1 MPSDLPATSL
11 EKMLYILDLVEDSD
25 GGLTYEELS
34 EKLQLTRSTLYRYLK
49 VLTDSGLLTSLP
61 NVGYTLGPRISELDY
76 KMRVRDPL
84 IIASR
89 PVMVELVKA
98 IPGIALLCRKYKD
111 KVLCVHQESG
121 TDAFHSSYERGYAR
135 PLVRGSASRIILA
148 YSPART
154 VAKLYEA
161 DPAAFADA
169 GLGDTLE
176 AVKASLAAI
185 RQRGWDATSGQVTHG
200 VTGIAA
206 PIFDSH
212 ENVIGSLSG
221 ALPWLD
227 QFAGRDGDVRLAAY
241 EERDVLN
248 SGQRISVLS
257 KMNLYAANSRYKK
270 YLRVD
275 LNPEKIYSI
284 MKREDGWLRLLLIDD
299 RDRVVLDSASISFR
313 TGVASSVIPVPPER
327 GSGYVIEHTL
337 GQAGYIK
344 GWKLIGIADTRRIE
358 MLHDAARRSILW
370 LAAVSAIIP
379 TILINVLFRSYHL
392 RVNKLA
398 RHMARIRDERFEPIA
413 IAEGRDEIGALIRSF
428 NAMAVKIHSLIHE
441 VYKLEIRQ
449 KNLELEHLRAELSA
463 LHSQVNPH
471 FLFNTLNALYV
482 VCVKNGYRDV
492 ASVIRDLSLLMRQ
505 MLSRGDDLIPLREE
519 LHFTAMYLQIE
530 KFRFGDLFE
539 YAFEVDPDA
548 NEMRIPRMS
557 VQLLVENACKH
568 GLQARRDNRR
578 VAVTAKLEDQALAV
592 TVADNGIGM
601 EEEKLRQV
609 MDMARSDSGG
619 HEHVGIRNVCKR
631 LELYYRGM
639 AAFRIDSRPGE
650 GTTVGFRIPIR
661 LLIEEESKEGR

>member
-1 MPSDLPATSL
+1 MF
-11 EKMLYILDLVEDSD
+11 
-25 GGLTYEELS
+25 
-34 EKLQLTRSTLYRYLK
+34 R
-49 VLTDSGLLTSLP
+49 
-61 NVGYTLGPRISELDY
+61 
-76 KMRVRDPL
+76 
-84 IIASR
+84 
-89 PVMVELVKA
+89 
-98 IPGIALLCRKYKD
+98 
-111 KVLCVHQESG
+111 
-121 TDAFHSSYERGYAR
+121 
-135 PLVRGSASRIILA
+135 
-148 YSPART
+148 
-154 VAKLYEA
+154 
-161 DPAAFADA
+161 PAAFLQRINDIPLKYKFLLIYFLCVLLPIIVINVFFYQRNSADIKLREMDNLQKSIERA
-169 GLGDTLE
+169 SGELLGLIEESVALSRSI
-176 AVKASLAAI
+176 ASDAAI
-185 RQRGWDATSGQVTHG
+185 NEVLDRTYADPVEYFVAYHDFLRNNLTRYTSTYPNISDIRIY
-200 VTGIAA
+200 TDN
-206 PIFDSH
+206 DSIQSGS
-212 ENVIGSLSG
+212 NYYVIDSLSG